1 MYQILVLL
9 LTALLISCTPST
21 QKTQSTDLRK
31 PNGVNSSNLDLLKET
46 DRILVDLDS
55 EQTFSIN
62 SCPAYLSNIYLTAL
76 DLDPKRF
83 HQDQIKSDWMK
94 VYQQLWLIRVKLHK
108 KLQDFTKQTLQQNP
122 TAYTQDKALLRC
134 VDNARNAFRLARYIE
149 DYLAEYLGSQ
159 PQDFDLPEGQKPEIP
174 IPFENP
180 ESPWTVINPLF
191 KQVTL
196 KSGDL
201 IISRGNAYSSAA
213 IARIVEID
221 SQFSHLAMIYFP
233 SGSQKEIT
241 IQEAL
246 KSKDVLVLEAHI
258 EIGSTVRSFADYA
271 KDGNARNLLFRFPDA
286 AVAHQAA
293 KKSHEYLENFRKK
306 AHQADRRRFPES
318 DVNYSVPY
326 DFKMILSKANE
337 VFCTEVGY
345 YGFNEVGIQIPTF
358 QSQINPKL
366 DLVKRLGIEGS
377 QIFAPGDMELDHR
390 FQMVAEFRNL
400 KKLKGLRMKDMALTS
415 LLTWMD
421 AGYVFAPIPPS
432 VFRSTIAWISR
443 QLDFKFVK
451 NQLPKNMNTK
461 VLNTIFTL
469 DNVASR
475 LEAKLVEKDKAFKAA
490 NQGLLMTFSN
500 GLKHLESIRQQDR
513 QIYIDGR
520 KPLFH
525 WEFRPAN
532 LQPAPVKR

>member
-1 MYQILVLL
+1 MHQILIPLFTSLFV
-9 LTALLISCTPST
+9 SCTPSVP
-21 QKTQSTDLRK
+21 KMESAGILKPIGTD
-31 PNGVNSSNLDLLKET
+31 SSPLDLLKET
-46 DRILVDLDS
+46 ERILVDLDS
-55 EQTFSIN
+55 EQTFSIH
-62 SCPAYLSNIYLTAL
+62 SCPAYLSNIYLSAL

-83 HQDQIKSDWMK
+83 QQDQIKKDWTK
-94 VYQQLWLIRVKLHK
+94 VYQQLWLTRVKLHERI
-108 KLQDFTKQTLQQNP
+108 QDFTKQTIQQNP
-122 TAYTQDKALLRC
+122 TAYSQDKTLLRC
-134 VDNARNAFRLARYIE
+134 VDNARSAFRLARYVE
-149 DYLAEYLGSQ
+149 DYLAEYLGNQ
-159 PQDFDLPEGQKPEIP
+159 PHDFDLPEGQKPEIP
-174 IPFENP
+174 TPFENS
-180 ESPWTVINPLF
+180 EPWTVINPLF

-233 SGSQKEIT
+233 SGSQKEVT

-271 KDGNARNLLFRFPDA
+271 KDGNARNLLFRFSDA
-286 AVAHQAA
+286 AMAHQAA
-293 KKSHEYLENFRKK
+293 KKSHDYLQDFRKK
-306 AHQADRRRFPES
+306 AHQADRRRLPES

-326 DFKMILSKANE
+326 DFKMILSQANE

-345 YGFNEVGIQIPTF
+345 YGFNQVGIQIPTF
-358 QSQINPKL
+358 LSQINPRL
-366 DLVKRLGIEGS
+366 DLVKRLGIEGT

-400 KKLKGLRMKDMALTS
+400 KKLKGIRMKDMALTS

-432 VFRSTIAWISR
+432 VIRSTIAWISR

-451 NQLPKNMNTK
+451 KQLPKNMNTK

-475 LEAKLVEKDKAFKAA
+475 LEAELVEKDKAYKAA
-490 NQGLLMTFSN
+490 NQGLLMTFST
-500 GLKHLESIRQQDR
+500 GLKHLENIRLQDQ
-513 QIYIDGR
+513 QIYLNGR
-520 KPLFH
+520 KSLFH
-525 WEFRPAN
+525 REFRPAN
-532 LQPAPVKR
+532 LRRN

>member
-1 MYQILVLL
+1 MSRFIFIVSVLL
-9 LTALLISCTPST
+9 LLGCTPSNKNAS
-21 QKTQSTDLRK
+21 QPENRK
-31 PNGVNSSNLDLLKET
+31 PNGADSSTIDLLKET
-46 DRILVDLDS
+46 DKILIDLDS
-55 EQTFSIN
+55 EQTFSIH
-62 SCPAYLSNIYLTAL
+62 SCPAYLSNLYMSAL

-83 HQDQIKSDWMK
+83 HQDQIKKDWMK
-94 VYQQLWLIRVKLHK
+94 VYQQLWLTRVKLHK
-108 KLQDFTKQTLQQNP
+108 RLQEFTNQTIQNNP
-122 TAYTQDKALLRC
+122 TGYAQDKTLLRC
-134 VDNARNAFRLARYIE
+134 VDNARNAFRLARYVE
-149 DYLAEYLGSQ
+149 DYLAEYLGHQ
-159 PQDFDLPEGQKPEIP
+159 PQDIDLPENQKPQIP
-174 IPFENP
+174 TPFENS
-180 ESPWTVINPLF
+180 EPWTVINPLF

-241 IQEAL
+241 IQEAM

-258 EIGSTVRSFADYA
+258 EIGSTIRSFADYA

-286 AVAHQAA
+286 VLAHQAA
-293 KKSHEYLENFRKK
+293 KKSHDYLESYRKK
-306 AHQADRRRFPES
+306 ARRADRQRMPES

-366 DLVKRLGIEGS
+366 DLVKRLGIEGT
-377 QIFAPGDMELDHR
+377 QIFAPGDLELDHR
-390 FQMVAEFRNL
+390 FQMIAEFRNL

-421 AGYVFAPIPPS
+421 SGYVFAPIPPS
-432 VFRSTIAWISR
+432 VFRSTVAWISR

-451 NQLPKNMNTK
+451 NKLPKNMNTK

-475 LEAKLVEKDKAFKAA
+475 LEKKLIKKDKEYKAV
-490 NQGLLMTFSN
+490 NQGLLMTFST
-500 GLKHLESIRQQDR
+500 GLKHLESIRLQDR
-513 QIYIDGR
+513 QLYLDG
-520 KPLFH
+520 KAPLFH
-525 WEFRPAN
+525 WEFRPAG
-532 LQPAPVKR
+532 LQPKTPNN